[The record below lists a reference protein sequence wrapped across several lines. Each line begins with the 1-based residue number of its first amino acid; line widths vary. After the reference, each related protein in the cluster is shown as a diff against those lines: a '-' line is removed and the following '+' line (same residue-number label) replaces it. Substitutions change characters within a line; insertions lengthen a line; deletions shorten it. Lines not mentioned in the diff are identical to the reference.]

1 MTDQSNE
8 LRAREYVFDLGNV
21 AKENWFKPD
30 ESWELSL
37 ATSDEKSALEKRYYP
52 TVSAKALP
60 EKLAGLLDLV
70 KVKLIDLH
78 MNFASVPLP
87 AGAGHDHFQYIVA
100 FNPNRPRGI

>member
-8 LRAREYVFDLGNV
+8 YKAREYVFDLGNV

-37 ATSDEKSALEKRYYP
+37 ATSDEKSSIERRYYP
-52 TVSAKALP
+52 TVSAKVLP
-60 EKLAGLLDLV
+60 EKLNGLLDLV

-78 MNFASVPLP
+78 MNFASLSP
-87 AGAGHDHFQYIVA
+87 AARAVHDDLQYIIA
-100 FNPNRPRGI
+100 FNPNRQRGN

>member
-1 MTDQSNE
+1 MADQSNE
-8 LRAREYVFDLGNV
+8 LKAREYVFDLGNV

-30 ESWELSL
+30 ESWELGL
-37 ATSDEKSALEKRYYP
+37 ATTDEKTALEKRYYP
-52 TVSAKALP
+52 TVSAKVLP

-87 AGAGHDHFQYIVA
+87 VGTANDHFQYIVA
-100 FNPNRPRGI
+100 FNPNRRR